1 MITMNFAITF
11 FLSSVIACVCFSLG
25 RIVGK
30 LDAEH
35 LQKIKDRSSKVGI
48 DLSNFS
54 FKEYYDD
61 HPEPDVIDAEFED
74 VVYDLQ
80 AYKEKK
86 DRERSSEINAI
97 ANYEVMFSKRDGQFI
112 KMPKEVADL
121 IRHLK
126 RKS

>member
-25 RIVGK
+25 RFVGR
-30 LDAEH
+30 LDAED
-35 LQKIKDRSSKVGI
+35 LQKIKDQSNKIDI

-54 FKEYYDD
+54 FKEYHEN
-61 HPEPDVIDAEFED
+61 HPEPSVIDAEFED

-86 DRERSSEINAI
+86 DRERSNEINAI

-126 RKS
+126 RK

>member
-1 MITMNFAITF
+1 MITMNVAITF

-25 RIVGK
+25 KFVGK
-30 LDAEH
+30 LDSEH
-35 LQKIKDRSSKVGI
+35 EQKIKNDSNKVDI

-54 FKEYYDD
+54 FKEHYED
-61 HPEPDVIDAEFED
+61 HPEPGVIDAEFED
-74 VVYDLQ
+74 VVYNLQ

-86 DRERSSEINAI
+86 NRERLNEINAI
-97 ANYEVMFSKRDGQFI
+97 ANYEVMFSKRDRQFI